1 MTNFKNIARENIK
14 EHNPNWSQIGPNH
27 PCRILTIG
35 GSRSGKLNALFN
47 VISQQRD
54 IDKIYLYAKDSD
66 EVKYQLLNNKQEGTG
81 LKYCKES
88 EAFIE

>member
-1 MTNFKNIARENIK
+1 MF
-14 EHNPNWSQIGPNH
+14 H
-27 PCRILTIG
+27 
-35 GSRSGKLNALFN
+35 

-66 EVKYQLLNNKQEGTG
+66 EVKYQLLNNKQEGTD